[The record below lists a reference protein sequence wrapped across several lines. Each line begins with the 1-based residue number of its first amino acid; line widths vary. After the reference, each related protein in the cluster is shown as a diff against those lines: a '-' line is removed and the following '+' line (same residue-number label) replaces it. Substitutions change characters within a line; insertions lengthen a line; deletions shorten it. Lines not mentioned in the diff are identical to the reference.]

1 VHGWSPKYLT
11 DALKR
16 EIRTR
21 LKDRVMFGAD
31 YPLFRYERL
40 IDDWASLGYDDD
52 VLARVFHR
60 NAERLFGLAVPAG
73 EG

>member
-1 VHGWSPKYLT
+1 
-11 DALKR
+11 
-16 EIRTR
+16 
-21 LKDRVMFGAD
+21 MFGAD

-60 NAERLFGLAVPAG
+60 NAERLFGLTAPAG